1 MIEVLDNF
9 VDKDYADYIEKEMLE
24 RDFKWYIS
32 RSYFTCPEW
41 QTKKYSHMKNLK
53 EYLLLSHDLYNED
66 KKVSDKT
73 DIVDNIVNRLPKRIS
88 IYRAKANLQTQ
99 STDNNEVYHNTPHID
114 LYNKNGDYQPH
125 KVALYYVNDSD
136 GDTIL
141 FNDKLDIV
149 RRVKP
154 KKGRILL
161 FNGDTLHT
169 SSHPTKSDYRMC
181 INIDYHD

>member
-1 MIEVLDNF
+1 
-9 VDKDYADYIEKEMLE
+9 
-24 RDFKWYIS
+24 
-32 RSYFTCPEW
+32 
-41 QTKKYSHMKNLK
+41 MKNLK
-53 EYLLLSHDLYNED
+53 EYLLLSHDIYNED

-73 DIVDNIVNRLPKRIS
+73 DIVDNLISRLSNKIY

-99 STDNNEVYHNTPHID
+99 FTDNNESYHNTPHVD
-114 LYNKNGDYQPH
+114 LTNKDGSIEPH

-136 GDTIL
+136 GATIL
-141 FNDKLDIV
+141 FNDKLDII

-154 KKGRILL
+154 KKGRMLL
-161 FNGDTLHT
+161 FDGNTLHT